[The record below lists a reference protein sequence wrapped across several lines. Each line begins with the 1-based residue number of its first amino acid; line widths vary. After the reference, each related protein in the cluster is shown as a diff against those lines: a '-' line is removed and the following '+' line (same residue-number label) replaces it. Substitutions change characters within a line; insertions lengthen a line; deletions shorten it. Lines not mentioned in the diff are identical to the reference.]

1 MRRENKKELDTIKD
15 DAERAVRLAELN
27 VAEGVKN
34 LMANQVVED
43 AINERG
49 LKVHGTLYDLG
60 CGLLRE
66 LGLGTDGPVMHGT
79 VSDERRE
86 SLVYG
91 TKPAPPPAAK
101 ETVTGSYGMLV
112 FKDQGG
118 ASLQVK

>member
-1 MRRENKKELDTIKD
+1 MDQIKD
-15 DAERAVRLAELN
+15 DAQRGVRLAELN

-34 LMANQVVED
+34 LMANHVVEE
-43 AINERG
+43 AIRERG

-79 VSDERRE
+79 VSDDLRAE
-86 SLVYG
+86 LVDG
-91 TKPAPPPAAK
+91 ITPAPPSAAEGEQAPAK
-101 ETVTGSYGMLV
+101 ETVTGSHGMLV

-118 ASLQVK
+118 ASLQVQ